1 MSLIPIHFVMGWLT
15 EFKLQKN
22 TVIVFPELM
31 SEKVS
36 QKRWFEN
43 PSLKKK
49 KQMNREQLNSEN

>member
-1 MSLIPIHFVMGWLT
+1 MGWLT